1 MKRST
6 GIAAV
11 ALLATAA
18 LALTGCVQ
26 KSGGGGSD
34 SGSSDGGKSVTVFIS
49 ADTNVQDLWQKG
61 LIPAF
66 EKANPGYTVKVD
78 FDLHGQHDQQT
89 VAKLTAAT
97 VQNRDPGFDL
107 VDAGFVAQ
115 LSSSGLLATETSKQV
130 PNLKTVPDGIMST
143 AAKNAIP
150 YRASSVLLAYNSTE
164 VKDPPKTLDDLLAWI
179 KANPGKFTYNSSGTG
194 GSGDAFVTT
203 VLDKTVPEADRAKMV
218 TDYVPELEK
227 DWDAGFATLA
237 GLNPAIY
244 QNGVYPNGN
253 NGTLEL
259 LSSGQIWMTAV
270 WSDQFVSG
278 QASGQ
283 IPDTIATTQISDP
296 SFTGGASFLGIPKA
310 SKHTKAAE
318 TLVNWVLS
326 PDAQAIISNQVSGY
340 PVINLSL
347 LPQDI
352 QDKFANADI
361 ANLRPPYFSQMSADM
376 AKLWAQKVPGK

>member
-11 ALLATAA
+11 ALMATAA

-26 KSGGGGSD
+26 KSGGGGGES
-34 SGSSDGGKSVTVFIS
+34 SGGDTSVTVFIS

-115 LSSSGLLATETSKQV
+115 LSSSGLLATETEKEL
-130 PNLKTVPDGIMST
+130 PNLKTVPKGIMDT
-143 AAKNAIP
+143 AAKDAIP
-150 YRASSVLLAYNSTE
+150 YRASSVLLAYNTTE
-164 VKDPPKTLDDLLAWI
+164 VPTPPKTLDDLLAWI

-203 VLDKTVPEADRAKMV
+203 VLDKTTPEADRAKMV
-218 TDYVPELEK
+218 TDYVPDLES
-227 DWDAGFATLA
+227 DWDAGFETLKS
-237 GLNPAIY
+237 LNPYIY
-244 QNGVYPNGN
+244 QQGVYPNGN

-259 LSSGQIWMTAV
+259 LSSGQIWMTSV
-270 WSDQFVSG
+270 WSDMFVSG
-278 QASGQ
+278 VESGQ
-283 IPDTIATTQISDP
+283 IPQTISTTQISDP

-310 SKHTKAAE
+310 SKHLEAAQK
-318 TLVNWVLS
+318 LADWVLS
-326 PDAQAIISNQVSGY
+326 PEAQEIISNQVSGY
-340 PVINLSL
+340 PVIELSL
-347 LPQDI
+347 LPKDI
-352 QDKFANADI
+352 QDKFADADI
-361 ANLRPPYFSQMSADM
+361 ANLRPPYYSQMSADM

>member
-6 GIAAV
+6 GVAAI

-18 LALTGCVQ
+18 MALTGCVQ
-26 KSGGGGSD
+26 KSGGGGGGD
-34 SGSSDGGKSVTVFIS
+34 DSSDGGKSVTVFIS

-97 VQNRDPGFDL
+97 VQNRDPGFD
-107 VDAGFVAQ
+107 VADSGFVAQ
-115 LSSSGLLATETSKQV
+115 LSASGLLASTTQKQL
-130 PNLKTVPDGIMST
+130 PNLKTVPDGIMAT
-143 AAKNAIP
+143 AKKDAIP
-150 YRASSVLLAYNSTE
+150 YRASSVLLAYNTTE

-218 TDYVPELEK
+218 TDYVPDLES
-227 DWDAGFATLA
+227 DWDAGFETLRS
-237 GLNPAIY
+237 LNPDIY

-278 QASGQ
+278 VKSGQ
-283 IPDTIATTQISDP
+283 IPETIATTQISDP

-310 SKHTKAAE
+310 SKHIKAAQ
-318 TLVNWVLS
+318 TLVDWVLS
-326 PDAQAIISNQVSGY
+326 PEAQEIISNQVSGY
-340 PVINLSL
+340 PVIDLSL

-361 ANLRPPYFSQMSADM
+361 ANLRPPYYSQMSADM